1 MSRALTGLRL
11 GERRCA
17 GARPSRSTVCTA
29 LSPTDST
36 TPPETRPVTFRDAA
50 HTAVCIPRP
59 WTMVAS
65 IFSPV
70 GGAAAN
76 KENDFSCSSLPTL
89 TSLSSRM
96 LTTRL
101 DTTTT
106 TSANASPLHLL
117 SGQRTGPGHEC
128 RGYPQHL
135 SPSALRSLR
144 VHLLSRVLTSARPAM
159 QPFDLQ
165 RILAPRK
172 SSSARDLPTPV
183 SFAVPRHGQS
193 LPEGASVPRGWG
205 ADSRRWGL
213 LSRQIQASPLLRTPK
228 LRPLIAQSR

>member
-1 MSRALTGLRL
+1 MRG
-11 GERRCA
+11 
-17 GARPSRSTVCTA
+17 RPSFPLYVQFVQHY
-29 LSPTDST
+29 SPPTEHDSSRD
-36 TPPETRPVTFRDAA
+36 PSHSRDAA
-50 HTAVCIPRP
+50 YTAICIPRP
-59 WTMVAS
+59 WTMLAG

-89 TSLSSRM
+89 ISLSFRV

-101 DTTTT
+101 DTTIT
-106 TSANASPLHLL
+106 TSAHASPLHLL
-117 SGQRTGPGHEC
+117 PGQRKEPGHEC

-144 VHLLSRVLTSARPAM
+144 VHLVSKVLASARPAM

-165 RILAPRK
+165 TLLAPRK

-183 SFAVPRHGQS
+183 SVAVPRHGQS
-193 LPEGASVPRGWG
+193 LPEGASMPKGWG
-205 ADSRRWGL
+205 ADSCRRGCCHVRFKPHRFFVHP
-213 LSRQIQASPLLRTPK
+213 SSDR
-228 LRPLIAQSR
+228 